1 MFYKLSQ
8 IQNTNKSVQL
18 VSSKQAPFII
28 SAIMEI
34 FGSEGETPY
43 QRFKS
48 ELDLI
53 IKRHDRKDLATSLI
67 NEWLRQGW
75 IRESEDVIYSTE
87 TFNLAKNFY
96 LASLDPVV
104 DTNASRLTFFSNMV
118 EEFSFNLTA
127 DPEYKSHLLKKILN
141 KNNKKFRIL
150 KMV

>member
-1 MFYKLSQ
+1 MIGYQFTTTHHLCMFYKLSQ

-96 LASLDPVV
+96 LASLDPV
-104 DTNASRLTFFSNMV
+104 AILMHLALPFSLIWWRN
-118 EEFSFNLTA
+118 F
-127 DPEYKSHLLKKILN
+127 HLI
-141 KNNKKFRIL
+141 
-150 KMV
+150 